1 MCMYNMVKIGGIM
14 YTCTEWYYHK
24 PSEWYGMIVYVKDKP
39 EMTKAV
45 NFIKMCVIESVIGI

>member
-1 MCMYNMVKIGGIM
+1 M